1 MLRTVVEARTLVAM
15 MVAACVGTW
24 GLRMHPVDHENLFLG
39 LIAAK
44 DPTVFHVL
52 TYGYATMWFS
62 TPFFAAS
69 LALSMLAIVAY
80 RHAPSVRTRALPPYP
95 SPERRPSPSLV
106 LGEAHFL
113 TTPGPAHSPDW
124 LTIPQRG
131 LYTGIAIL
139 GAVGTGKTSACM
151 YPYVDQLLRWR
162 AQDPE
167 RKVGGLVLEVKGD
180 FCRQVRTMLVN
191 AGRGDDYLEI
201 GLTTGYCYNPLHN
214 DLDPYAVAY
223 AIATSLQQSVR
234 QSRQSRS
241 GSRRTRIC

>member
-24 GLRMHPVDHENLFLG
+24 GLRTHPVDHENLFLA

-69 LALSMLAIVAY
+69 VALSTLAIVAY

-95 SPERRPSPSLV
+95 PPERRPSPSVV

-113 TTPGPAHSPDW
+113 TTPGPAHSP
-124 LTIPQRG
+124 L
-131 LYTGIAIL
+131 
-139 GAVGTGKTSACM
+139 
-151 YPYVDQLLRWR
+151 
-162 AQDPE
+162 
-167 RKVGGLVLEVKGD
+167 
-180 FCRQVRTMLVN
+180 
-191 AGRGDDYLEI
+191 
-201 GLTTGYCYNPLHN
+201 
-214 DLDPYAVAY
+214 
-223 AIATSLQQSVR
+223 
-234 QSRQSRS
+234 
-241 GSRRTRIC
+241 

>member
-15 MVAACVGTW
+15 MVAACVGMW
-24 GLRMHPVDHENLFLG
+24 GLRAHPVDQENLFLA

-69 LALSMLAIVAY
+69 VALSALAIVAY

-95 SPERRPSPSLV
+95 SPERRLSPSVV

-131 LYTGIAIL
+131 LYTSVDTQKRPLIDTSKPAI
-139 GAVGTGKTSACM
+139 S
-151 YPYVDQLLRWR
+151 
-162 AQDPE
+162 
-167 RKVGGLVLEVKGD
+167 
-180 FCRQVRTMLVN
+180 
-191 AGRGDDYLEI
+191 
-201 GLTTGYCYNPLHN
+201 
-214 DLDPYAVAY
+214 
-223 AIATSLQQSVR
+223 
-234 QSRQSRS
+234 
-241 GSRRTRIC
+241 

>member
-24 GLRMHPVDHENLFLG
+24 GLHMHPVDHENLFLG

-95 SPERRPSPSLV
+95 SPERRPSPSVV
-106 LGEAHFL
+106 LGCCGLGSRQISASARVSGL
-113 TTPGPAHSPDW
+113 WTSLATRWTPGTLA
-124 LTIPQRG
+124 
-131 LYTGIAIL
+131 A
-139 GAVGTGKTSACM
+139 
-151 YPYVDQLLRWR
+151 
-162 AQDPE
+162 
-167 RKVGGLVLEVKGD
+167 
-180 FCRQVRTMLVN
+180 
-191 AGRGDDYLEI
+191 
-201 GLTTGYCYNPLHN
+201 
-214 DLDPYAVAY
+214 
-223 AIATSLQQSVR
+223 SVTA
-234 QSRQSRS
+234 
-241 GSRRTRIC
+241 RR